1 MLCMSRPRIT
11 ADLPDEVRR
20 GLLIAAA
27 EQDVSIGDLIE
38 GMARRLYPDHI
49 KRAESLISGSEE
61 HPTPRARKP
70 RSPRKTS

>member
-1 MLCMSRPRIT
+1 MVCMARPRIT

-49 KRAESLISGSEE
+49 RRAAELIKTQGESERQSKRQPKKSS
-61 HPTPRARKP
+61 
-70 RSPRKTS
+70 

>member
-49 KRAESLISGSEE
+49 RRAAELIKTQVESERQSKRQ
-61 HPTPRARKP
+61 PKKP
-70 RSPRKTS
+70 S

>member
-27 EQDVSIGDLIE
+27 EQDVSIGQLIE
-38 GMARRLYPDHI
+38 DMARRMYPDHI
-49 KRAESLISGSEE
+49 RRAEELIRTHDEAARTGKK
-61 HPTPRARKP
+61 PRKP
-70 RSPRKTS
+70 SA

>member
-1 MLCMSRPRIT
+1 MVCMARPRIT

-27 EQDVSIGDLIE
+27 EQDISIGELIE
-38 GMARRLYPDHI
+38 HMARRLYPDHI
-49 KRAESLISGSEE
+49 KRAEALISGSDD
-61 HPTPRARKP
+61 HPPPRSRKP

>member
-1 MLCMSRPRIT
+1 MLCMARPRIT
-11 ADLPDEVRR
+11 ADLPEEVRR

-49 KRAESLISGSEE
+49 RRAAELIKSQGDTEKTTKK
-61 HPTPRARKP
+61 PRKP
-70 RSPRKTS
+70 A